1 MADNA
6 PLVTIAIPTF
16 NRATYLA
23 QALRSALNQSHR
35 NIEILV
41 SDNASTDATA
51 SVVCDMADPRIRYL
65 RQASNLGMMPNWNA
79 CLQEA
84 RGSYFLMLSDDDLL
98 DDDAVASLL
107 EPLRA
112 GYEGQPADTIGLVY
126 GRARLIDSDGR
137 QTDVGKPAPPIEAFS
152 SLASNFFRTLR
163 PTYPCAI
170 LLRTADAREVGGY
183 PGEQFPLAADAALW
197 MKVGARRGWAVFVNR
212 PLVSYRSHSTSVT
225 RLAKVEQWLADNNG
239 LASLALSLMPPH
251 AAASQ
256 EEGLQRAL
264 RQLNARVVCDLTYT
278 AYLQGATGRAGVLS
292 AVARHARLFN
302 DPVSIRHLFRIL
314 VRLAVPKKAIECL
327 REIRNRRLI
336 SSE

>member
-16 NRATYLA
+16 NRASYLA
-23 QALRSALNQSHR
+23 QALRSALNQSHW

-51 SVVCDMADPRIRYL
+51 SVIRDLADPRIRYL
-65 RQASNLGMMPNWNA
+65 RQTSNIGMMPNWNV

-98 DDDAVASLL
+98 EDDAVASLL
-107 EPLRA
+107 EPLRTA
-112 GYEGQPADTIGLVY
+112 NGGQPADTIGIVY

-137 QTDVGKPAPPIEAFS
+137 QTGMGKSAPPIENFPA
-152 SLASNFFRTLR
+152 LATHFFRTLR

-183 PGEQFPLAADAALW
+183 PGEEFPLAADAALW
-197 MKVGARRGWAVFVNR
+197 MKVVALRGWAVFVNR

-239 LASLALSLMPPH
+239 LGGLSLSLMPP
-251 AAASQ
+251 AVAASHQ
-256 EEGLQRAL
+256 QALRRAL
-264 RQLNARVVCDLTYT
+264 RRLNARVVCDLTYT
-278 AYLQGATGRAGVLS
+278 AYLQGGVGRASVLN
-292 AVARHARLFN
+292 AVAHHARLFG
-302 DPVSIRHLFRIL
+302 DPVSIRHLLRIL
-314 VRLAVPKKAIECL
+314 VRLAVPRKAVECL
-327 REIRNRRLI
+327 RGIRNRWLI
-336 SSE
+336 PSE